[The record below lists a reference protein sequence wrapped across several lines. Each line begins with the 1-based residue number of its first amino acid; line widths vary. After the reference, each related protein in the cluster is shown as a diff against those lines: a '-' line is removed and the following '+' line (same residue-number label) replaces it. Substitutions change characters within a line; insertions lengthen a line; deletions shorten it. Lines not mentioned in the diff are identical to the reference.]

1 MRTNNNLKAENSKLR
16 AVCAELHEA
25 KGLLDLSK
33 RSATWTSRRS
43 EWARDLHSTA

>member
-25 KGLLDLSK
+25 KGMLDFIKTQRNL
-33 RSATWTSRRS
+33 
-43 EWARDLHSTA
+43 DQPPQ